1 MIAILLFIASCGAHP
16 PAPVPTTVPAPTEE
30 VVPAEPAPAPE
41 PTLVH
46 PGTVVFVDLD
56 AGTSR
61 EESAASLP
69 ETIAWVQ
76 VGDQRVAVTRVES
89 RKRGESREIMKYGAD
104 GALLETTVS
113 APPRPR

>member
-1 MIAILLFIASCGAHP
+1 MIASLLFIAACGAHP
-16 PAPVPTTVPAPTEE
+16 PAPGTTPVPAPTE
-30 VVPAEPAPAPE
+30 VPAPVAPT
-41 PTLVH
+41 PTPSPVH

-61 EESAASLP
+61 EEAASSLP

-89 RKRGESREIMKYGAD
+89 RKRGESREILKYGAD

>member
-1 MIAILLFIASCGAHP
+1 MIATLLFIASCGARP
-16 PAPVPTTVPAPTEE
+16 PEPMPATEPAPTEA
-30 VVPAEPAPAPE
+30 PAPEPAPAPS
-41 PTLVH
+41 PVH

-76 VGDQRVAVTRVES
+76 VGGQKVAVTRVES

-104 GALLETTVS
+104 GALLETTIS

>member
-1 MIAILLFIASCGAHP
+1 MIATLLLIASCGAHP
-16 PAPVPTTVPAPTEE
+16 PAPVPTTVAAPIEE
-30 VVPAEPAPAPE
+30 PVPAEPEPAPS
-41 PTLVH
+41 PAH

-69 ETIAWVQ
+69 DTIAWVQ
-76 VGDQRVAVTRVES
+76 VGAERVAVTRVES
-89 RKRGESREIMKYGAD
+89 RKRGESREILKYGAD
-104 GALLETTVS
+104 GALLETTIS